1 MPKYLIMPEG
11 AAWFTSERPVKE
23 LEQVYNME
31 GHWFA
36 PSTRIAIMNEQTKET
51 KIFTRQLD
59 AAGNL
64 LKVIEV

>member
-11 AAWFTSERPVKE
+11 AAWFTSERPVKA
-23 LEQVYNME
+23 LQDVYNME
-31 GHWFA
+31 GHWFS
-36 PSTRIAIMNEQTKET
+36 PNTRIAIRNEDTKEI

-64 LKVIEV
+64 IQIIEH